1 VELEDEHHQLAIA
14 IDEARTAGTN
24 LATMQQRQTELLLE
38 ITSIVAEIRDTPAA
52 TTNDSLA
59 LLDVG
64 LDLACDICLL
74 WPKRLSDG
82 CSAPVRAGSLGSGV
96 RIQLPADMASP
107 GSVRAADGHRN
118 EPLRLRRTKPA
129 QSSRLGLVSR
139 SNRKLQRRG
148 SQRCGSLL
156 GCIRYRTLDRLLNS
170 SLRVRIA
177 EASGKSSD
185 DPVRL
190 RRLNRPSG
198 ALYRHI
204 FCQVI
209 EHTISDALIRAA
221 PERARPEPIRHKG
234 LRILTLAFHRS
245 HIAAF
250 LITPPDTKEKGLGQD
265 TT

>member
-1 VELEDEHHQLAIA
+1 
-14 IDEARTAGTN
+14 
-24 LATMQQRQTELLLE
+24 MQQRQTELLLE

-64 LDLACDICLL
+64 LERELDLACDICLL
-74 WPKRLSDG
+74 WPKRIIRWLLG
-82 CSAPVRAGSLGSGV
+82 ACARWQPRFRGSNLTPCGHGFV
-96 RIQLPADMASP
+96 T

-129 QSSRLGLVSR
+129 QSSRLGLASR

-156 GCIRYRTLDRLLNS
+156 GCIRYRTLDRLLNT

-234 LRILTLAFHRS
+234 LRILTLAFSPLPHRC
-245 HIAAF
+245 IFNYPARY
-250 LITPPDTKEKGLGQD
+250 
-265 TT
+265 